1 MKDKAILILGGTSS
15 IAQAVAA
22 RMAQQGAKL
31 HLAGRDLA
39 ELERIAQDLTI
50 RYQVPVSWD
59 AFEAKDYDAHAAFL
73 GKSVERLGGLDGVVV
88 ALGEL
93 GIQEQAQGDF
103 DQAERIIASNYTG
116 AVSILTHVANIL
128 EKQESGFIIGLS
140 SVAGDRGRQS
150 NYIYGSAK
158 GAFHLFLQGLRNR
171 LAKHNVHVLTAKLGF
186 VDTKMTFGK
195 PGMFLVA
202 KPEQV
207 ADAILKALGKN
218 KNIAYIPW
226 FWFWIMLIIRSIP
239 ESLFKKLKL

>member
-1 MKDKAILILGGTSS
+1 MKDKAILILGATSS
-15 IAQAVAA
+15 IAQAIAS

-39 ELERIAQDLTI
+39 ELERIGQDLTI
-50 RYQVPVSWD
+50 RYQVPVSWG
-59 AFEAKDYDAHAAFL
+59 AFEAKEYDAHAAFL

-93 GIQEQAQGDF
+93 GVQEQAQGDF
-103 DQAERIIASNYTG
+103 AQAERIIASNYTG
-116 AVSILTHVANIL
+116 AASILTHVANIL
-128 EKQESGFIIGLS
+128 EKQESGFILGLS

-207 ADAILKALGKN
+207 ADAVLEALDKN